1 MKNSWICLT
10 MSVLEFVVFDINL
23 KKYSEIKEKIKDLEE
38 INFTPKEYNQ
48 IFEMAGFDLLSNSE
62 MRSLILAFCEK
73 LNPELSPREYDK
85 IKDHHKDLP

>member
-1 MKNSWICLT
+1 

-38 INFTPKEYNQ
+38 INFTPKEYKQ

>member
-1 MKNSWICLT
+1 
-10 MSVLEFVVFDINL
+10 VEFDINL
-23 KKYSEIKEKIKDLEE
+23 KKYKEIKEKIKDLEE

-73 LNPELSPREYDK
+73 LNPELSDRELDK
-85 IKDHHKDLP
+85 IKSHHLHLEKIPN

>member
-1 MKNSWICLT
+1 M
-10 MSVLEFVVFDINL
+10 EFDINL
-23 KKYSEIKEKIKDLEE
+23 KKYKEIKEKIKDLEE

-73 LNPELSPREYDK
+73 LNPKLSDRELEK
-85 IKDHHKDLP
+85 IKSHHPHLEKIPD

>member
-1 MKNSWICLT
+1 
-10 MSVLEFVVFDINL
+10 VFDINL